1 MSDRRTPAP
10 QRPLQASPVQPPG
23 QVLGIGGSGLVNA
36 DWAASKFVAK
46 LGRQGEVRTALI
58 LNEAAQRPGGPTVL
72 HHITPD
78 GTSADID
85 HVLVA
90 GNEVHMIDSKVWKPA
105 AYWTFGGVH
114 RRSFSL
120 LSTEVAENLPT
131 PEAIQRARGRLI
143 SHLEAAGVTGITIH
157 GPHYVV
163 WPSREG
169 GTVSTLML
177 NLGEGTSIVPGAS
190 MQRFTRRIAR
200 KGTAHRP
207 AVESLASLLHQGG
220 GHR

>member
-1 MSDRRTPAP
+1 MSART
-10 QRPLQASPVQPPG
+10 QMPG
-23 QVLGIGGSGLVNA
+23 QVLGVGGSGLVDA

-58 LNEAAQRPGGPTVL
+58 LNEIARRPGGPTVL
-72 HHITPD
+72 HHVTPE
-78 GTSADID
+78 GSSADID

-131 PEAIQRARGRLI
+131 PDKIERARKRLTGQ
-143 SHLEAAGVTGITIH
+143 LEAAGVHGITVY

-190 MQRFTRRIAR
+190 FQRFARRIAR
-200 KGTAHRP
+200 KGTANRL
-207 AVESLASLLHQGG
+207 AVEALSGLLGTNEVA
-220 GHR
+220 R